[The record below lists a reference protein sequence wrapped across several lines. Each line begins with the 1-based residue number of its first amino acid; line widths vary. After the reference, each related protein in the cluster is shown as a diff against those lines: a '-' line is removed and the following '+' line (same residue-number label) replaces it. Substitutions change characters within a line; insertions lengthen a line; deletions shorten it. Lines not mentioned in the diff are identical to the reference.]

1 MNGIKT
7 YFNNIERILDSVLE
21 SQGEAMEAA
30 ARCFADA
37 IEQKRSIYVFGC
49 SHGAILSEEM
59 FYRAGGLAVINP
71 LFNPS
76 LMLNVRPVTLTS
88 RFERLE
94 GQSKALLEESSAK
107 DGDVILIHSV
117 SGRNGGIVEMAL
129 EAKAMN
135 MTVMGITNMAYS
147 KKNTSRHSSGKRLF
161 ELCDICIDNG
171 GEFGDGCVE
180 IKGIHEKAGATST
193 VIGTSVAN
201 GISVRAAEIL
211 AERGI
216 QPPVLHS
223 ANADGGD
230 EINKRI
236 FEEYKGCIHY
246 L

>member
-7 YFNNIERILDSVLE
+7 YFKNIERILDSVLE

-30 ARCFADA
+30 AKCFADA
-37 IEQKRSIYVFGC
+37 IRQKRSIYVFGC

-88 RFERLE
+88 RFERL
-94 GQSKALLEESSAK
+94 ALLEESSAK

-117 SGRNGGIVEMAL
+117 SGRNAGIVEMAL
-129 EAKAMN
+129 EAKAKN
-135 MTVMGITNMAYS
+135 MTVIGITNKAYS
-147 KKNTSRHSSGKRLF
+147 EKSTSRHGSRKRLF

-171 GEFGDGCVE
+171 GEFGDGCVS
-180 IKGIHEKAGATST
+180 IKGIREKAGATST
-193 VIGTSVAN
+193 VIGASIVN
-201 GISVRAAEIL
+201 GISVRTAEIL

-216 QPPVLHS
+216 RPPVLHS

>member
-1 MNGIKT
+1 MNGINT
-7 YFNNIERILDSVLE
+7 YFKNIKRILDSVQV

-30 ARCFADA
+30 AHCLAAA
-37 IEQKRSIYVFGC
+37 IAQKRSIYVFGC
-49 SHGAILSEEM
+49 SHGAILAEEM

-107 DGDVILIHSV
+107 AGDVILIHSV
-117 SGRNGGIVEMAL
+117 SGRNAGIVEMAL
-129 EAKAMN
+129 EAKALH
-135 MTVMGITNMAYS
+135 MTVIGITNMAYS
-147 KKNTSRHSSGKRLF
+147 EQNTSRHSSGKRLF

-193 VIGTSVAN
+193 VIGASIVN

-211 AERGI
+211 AETGI
-216 QPPVLHS
+216 RPPVLHS

-230 EINKRI
+230 HINRRI
-236 FEEYKGCIHY
+236 FEEYQDCIHY

>member
-1 MNGIKT
+1 MTGIKT
-7 YFNNIERILDSVLE
+7 YFKKIEGILDSVLE
-21 SQGEAMEAA
+21 SQETAMEAA
-30 ARCFADA
+30 AECLANA
-37 IEQKRSIYVFGC
+37 IEQKCSIYVFGC

-94 GQSKALLEESSAK
+94 GQSKALLEESSA
-107 DGDVILIHSV
+107 DGGDVILIHSV
-117 SGRNGGIVEMAL
+117 SGRNAGIVEMAL
-129 EAKAMN
+129 EAKNKN
-135 MTVMGITNMAYS
+135 MTVIGITNMEYS
-147 KKNTSRHSSGKRLF
+147 KSSASRHSSGKRLF

-171 GEFGDGCVE
+171 GEFGDGCVD
-180 IKGIHEKAGATST
+180 IKGIKEKAGATST
-193 VIGTSVAN
+193 VIGASIVNAV
-201 GISVRAAEIL
+201 SVRTAELL

-230 EINKRI
+230 EINKKI
-236 FEEYKGCIHY
+236 FEEYKSCIHY

>member
-1 MNGIKT
+1 MNAIKT
-7 YFNNIERILDSVLE
+7 YFRNIERILDFVEE
-21 SQGEAMEAA
+21 SQEEVMEAA
-30 ARCFADA
+30 ANCFADA
-37 IEQKRSIYVFGC
+37 IQQKRSIYVFGC
-49 SHGAILSEEM
+49 SHGGILAEEM

-88 RFERLE
+88 KFERLE

-107 DGDVILIHSV
+107 AGDVILIHSV
-117 SGRNGGIVEMAL
+117 SGRNAGIVEMAL
-129 EAKAMN
+129 TAKAMD
-135 MTVMGITNMAYS
+135 MKVIGITNMAYS
-147 KKNTSRHSSGKRLF
+147 KESSSRHCSGKRLF
-161 ELCDICIDNG
+161 EVCDICIDNG

-193 VIGTSVAN
+193 VIGASIAN
-201 GISVRAAEIL
+201 GIAVRTAEIL

-230 EINKRI
+230 EINKKI
-236 FEEYKGCIHY
+236 FAEYKDCIHY

>member
-1 MNGIKT
+1 MNGINT
-7 YFNNIERILDSVLE
+7 YFKNIKRILDSVQV

-30 ARCFADA
+30 AHCLAAA
-37 IEQKRSIYVFGC
+37 IAQKRSIYVFGC
-49 SHGAILSEEM
+49 SHGAILAEEM

-107 DGDVILIHSV
+107 AGDVILIHSV
-117 SGRNGGIVEMAL
+117 SGRNAGIVEMAL
-129 EAKAMN
+129 EAKALH
-135 MTVMGITNMAYS
+135 MTVIGITNMAYS
-147 KKNTSRHSSGKRLF
+147 EQNTSRHSSGKRLF

-193 VIGTSVAN
+193 VIGASIVN

-211 AERGI
+211 AETGI
-216 QPPVLHS
+216 RPPVLHS

-230 EINKRI
+230 NINRRI
-236 FEEYKGCIHY
+236 FEEYQDCIHY